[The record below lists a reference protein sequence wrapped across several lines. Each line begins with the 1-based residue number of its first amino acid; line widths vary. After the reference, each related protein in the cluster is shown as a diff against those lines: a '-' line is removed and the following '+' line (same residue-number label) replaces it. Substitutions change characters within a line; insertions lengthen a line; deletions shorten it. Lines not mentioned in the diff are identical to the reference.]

1 MTWNDITVLA
11 RTVISDIILFLM
23 IVPLT
28 IVMVA
33 WLVRTVIIYVA
44 LPLSGIAMLGLFHPS
59 WKSKMFDE
67 WLTRFLTV
75 LKMPLILAAY
85 FVLAMIIFQ
94 KVTANI
100 ASSQPVISNWTTGIF
115 GIFGDT
121 TEKVLQNMIGFVV
134 AVAVMIKGATD
145 ASSNDMTTK
154 AVELG
159 KKGGELLRSGT
170 LRGAS
175 AAWGATYAAGTG
187 GTKLAW
193 SGVKK
198 ITPQAWQDK
207 TNQAWEKTKETKDWT
222 VNKMSK

>member
-1 MTWNDITVLA
+1 
-11 RTVISDIILFLM
+11 
-23 IVPLT
+23 
-28 IVMVA
+28 
-33 WLVRTVIIYVA
+33 
-44 LPLSGIAMLGLFHPS
+44 ML
-59 WKSKMFDE
+59 
-67 WLTRFLTV
+67 
-75 LKMPLILAAY
+75 
-85 FVLAMIIFQ
+85 
-94 KVTANI
+94 
-100 ASSQPVISNWTTGIF
+100 GIF
-115 GIFGDT
+115 GKTKEEVF
-121 TEKVLQNMIGFVV
+121 QNLIGFVV

-145 ASSNDMTTK
+145 ASSNDMTAQ

-159 KKGGELLRSGT
+159 KKGGKLLQSGT
-170 LRGAS
+170 LRTAS